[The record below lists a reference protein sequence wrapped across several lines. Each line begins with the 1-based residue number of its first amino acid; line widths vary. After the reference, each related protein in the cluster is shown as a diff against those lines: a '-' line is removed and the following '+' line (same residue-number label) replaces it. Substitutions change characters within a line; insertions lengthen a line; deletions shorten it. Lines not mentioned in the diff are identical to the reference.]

1 MMWTEKYRP
10 ARLDEIIGQPAIVE
24 RLKAFVAA
32 EEIEDMPHFLFAG
45 PPGVGKTTAALAL
58 GKEILR
64 KTYSHNF
71 LELNASDERG
81 IKTIRERVKEYA
93 RLLPT
98 GDAPFR
104 MILLDES
111 DHLTAAAQHAFR
123 RTMESFPR
131 CRFILSCNY
140 SSSIITPIQ
149 SRCAVFRFRPIKAE
163 SVEECVH
170 KIAQDESLEIDE
182 SGVQALVDVAEGDL
196 RQLLNALQASAAI
209 ASKITDSVVYEVTAR
224 AKPQEIEELIIIC
237 LEERNFTEA
246 RKKLRNLLYK
256 HGLSGQD
263 VIKQLYSVSLGSDL
277 DESKKIQLLRKIGEI
292 DARLTQGANAEIQ
305 LAALLAEMV
314 SLGS

>member
-10 ARLDEIIGQPAIVE
+10 SRLNEIIGQKAIVD
-24 RLKAFVAA
+24 RLSAFVAA
-32 EEIEDMPHFLFAG
+32 EEAEDMPHFLFAG

-58 GKEILR
+58 GREILGR
-64 KTYSHNF
+64 TFSHNF

-81 IKTIRERVKEYA
+81 IATIRERVKEYA

-111 DHLTAAAQHAFR
+111 DHLTAPAQHAFR
-123 RTMESFPR
+123 RTMESYPR

-149 SRCAVFRFRPIKAE
+149 SRCAIFRFRPIKTEAI
-163 SVEECVH
+163 EECIR
-170 KIAQDESLEIDE
+170 KIAQEEALEIED
-182 SGVQALVDVAEGDL
+182 SGIQALVDVAEGDL
-196 RQLLNALQASAAI
+196 RRLVNALQASTAI
-209 ASKITDSVVYEVTAR
+209 TSKITDSVVYEVTAR
-224 AKPQEIEELIIIC
+224 ARPQEIEELIKIC
-237 LEERNFTEA
+237 LGDRDFVEA
-246 RKKLRNLLYK
+246 RKKLRDLLYK

-263 VIKQLYSVSLGSDL
+263 VIKQLYSVSLGASL
-277 DESKKIQLLRKIGEI
+277 DEGTKVELLRRIGEI
-292 DARLTQGANAEIQ
+292 DARLTQGANSEIQ

-314 SLGS
+314 SLGA

>member
-1 MMWTEKYRP
+1 MWTEKYRP
-10 ARLDEIIGQPAIVE
+10 LRLDDIIGQEAIVD

-32 EEIEDMPHFLFAG
+32 EESEDMPHFLFAG

-58 GKEILR
+58 GREILG
-64 KTYSHNF
+64 KTFTHNF
-71 LELNASDERG
+71 LELNTSDERG
-81 IKTIRERVKEYA
+81 IATIRERVKEYA

-98 GDAPFR
+98 GNVPFR

-111 DHLTAAAQHAFR
+111 DHLTSAAQHAFR

-149 SRCAVFRFRPIKAE
+149 SRCAIFRFRPIKTE
-163 SVEECVH
+163 SMEEFIR
-170 KIAQDESLEIDE
+170 KMAQKEALEVDENGLKAII
-182 SGVQALVDVAEGDL
+182 DVADGDL
-196 RQLLNALQASAAI
+196 RRLLNALQASAAV
-209 ASKITDSVVYEVTAR
+209 ASEITETVVYEVTAR
-224 AKPQEIEELIIIC
+224 ARPQEIEELITIC
-237 LEERNFTEA
+237 IGDKDFQEA
-246 RKKLRNLLYK
+246 RKKLRDLLYK

-263 VIKQLYSVSLGSDL
+263 VIKQLYSVSLATDL
-277 DESKKIQLLRKIGEI
+277 DEGAKVELLRKIGII